1 MLNTEYPSVAHGGG
15 HRIFVSFLSFS
26 CVWVSMMPGR
36 FDEIT
41 SHLTL
46 DELCICISSEDEWAV
61 RNTWFL
67 LRWVVDE
74 GLDYDLFSVLGFSSE
89 FGIEMCIGGRL
100 FVT

>member
-1 MLNTEYPSVAHGGG
+1 
-15 HRIFVSFLSFS
+15 
-26 CVWVSMMPGR
+26 MPGR

-67 LRWVVDE
+67 LRAVVDE
-74 GLDYDLFSVLGFSSE
+74 GLDYDLFSLSLDSLQNLGLRCVHWRTIVCYLRGRENWRWRHMSE
-89 FGIEMCIGGRL
+89 VFCTITI
-100 FVT
+100 